1 MKTPRNTDITGNT
14 YNYLT
19 VIEKTSQ
26 KRSSSYLWKCQCK
39 CGNFILARKCELESG
54 HTKSC
59 GCFHIEQFKKNNADR
74 AKDLLN
80 QRFGRL
86 VVIEKT
92 DQRQDGRVVWKCK
105 CDCGKIIYASS
116 HNLIGDRKTHCG
128 CQYTASKGEEKIIKL
143 LQEYN
148 IPFEREKV
156 FSDLKYN
163 GKYLRFDFYVDNKY
177 LIEYDGRQ
185 HFILDS
191 GYGADLENIQKR
203 DQIKNDYAK
212 SHNIPLIRIPYTEFD
227 SFGIE
232 DLILKES
239 EEDRVK

>member
-1 MKTPRNTDITGNT
+1 MKTPRNTDITGNI
-14 YNYLT
+14 YSYLT

-39 CGNFILARKCELESG
+39 
-54 HTKSC
+54 
-59 GCFHIEQFKKNNADR
+59 
-74 AKDLLN
+74 
-80 QRFGRL
+80 
-86 VVIEKT
+86 
-92 DQRQDGRVVWKCK
+92 
-105 CDCGKIIYASS
+105 CGKIIYASS

-148 IPFEREKV
+148 IPFEREKI

-163 GKYLRFDFYVDNKY
+163 GKHLRFDFYVDNKY

-239 EEDRVK
+239 EEDKVK

>member
-59 GCFHIEQFKKNNADR
+59 GCFHIEQFKKSNANR
-74 AKDLLN
+74 AK
-80 QRFGRL
+80 
-86 VVIEKT
+86 
-92 DQRQDGRVVWKCK
+92 
-105 CDCGKIIYASS
+105 
-116 HNLIGDRKTHCG
+116 
-128 CQYTASKGEEKIIKL
+128 
-143 LQEYN
+143 
-148 IPFEREKV
+148 
-156 FSDLKYN
+156 DLKYN

-185 HFILDS
+185 HFILDN

>member
-1 MKTPRNTDITGNT
+1 MKTPRNTDITGNI

-105 CDCGKIIYASS
+105 CDCGK
-116 HNLIGDRKTHCG
+116 
-128 CQYTASKGEEKIIKL
+128 
-143 LQEYN
+143 
-148 IPFEREKV
+148 
-156 FSDLKYN
+156 
-163 GKYLRFDFYVDNKY
+163 
-177 LIEYDGRQ
+177 
-185 HFILDS
+185 
-191 GYGADLENIQKR
+191 
-203 DQIKNDYAK
+203 
-212 SHNIPLIRIPYTEFD
+212 
-227 SFGIE
+227 
-232 DLILKES
+232 
-239 EEDRVK
+239 